1 MNKLI
6 STISPQTL
14 EVQILNRLRDAILE
28 GVFMPGSSLNQ
39 VEIAAD
45 FGVSRGPI
53 RTALA
58 KLEEEGLIKN
68 IPHRGSFVTPLDR
81 HTVMDLYGVRAVLEG
96 YAVQLAVVRCEQKDL
111 EVLEDIVD
119 KMREAAAHGRV
130 NEVIDYDLQVHDYLM
145 QLSGNKVLFQV
156 WNTIKVQVRRALF
169 FRHHTYPNLQEI
181 ADSHLPLI
189 AKLREKD
196 VQGAVEVMVAH
207 TNEACTDLMARWIY
221 DEKDP
226 DVVSDLEE

>member
-1 MNKLI
+1 M
-6 STISPQTL
+6 
-14 EVQILNRLRDAILE
+14 
-28 GVFMPGSSLNQ
+28 
-39 VEIAAD
+39 
-45 FGVSRGPI
+45 
-53 RTALA
+53 
-58 KLEEEGLIKN
+58 
-68 IPHRGSFVTPLDR
+68 
-81 HTVMDLYGVRAVLEG
+81 
-96 YAVQLAVVRCEQKDL
+96 
-111 EVLEDIVD
+111 
-119 KMREAAAHGRV
+119 
-130 NEVIDYDLQVHDYLM
+130 IDYDLQVHDYLM

-189 AKLREKD
+189 TKLREKD